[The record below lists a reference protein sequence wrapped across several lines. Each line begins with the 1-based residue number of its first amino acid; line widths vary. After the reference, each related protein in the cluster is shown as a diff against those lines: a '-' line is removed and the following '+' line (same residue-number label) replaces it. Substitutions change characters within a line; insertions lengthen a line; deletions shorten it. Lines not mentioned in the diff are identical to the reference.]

1 MSNSPFE
8 TETQIDDNY
17 GDGVQRV
24 SVRPF
29 QLLSEGWVLVQ
40 PQYWLMLGVL
50 LTASFLSGIVPLG
63 IIAGPLMVGVYFCFI
78 DLESGR
84 AVQFNRLFQGFD
96 RFTESFVAFL
106 IMVGATLLVYAVTAV
121 VFVLAFVVGATGGE
135 EALPAVFILVAGGAL
150 LLTFLMLFIHLPFLF
165 CFQLIA
171 DRGVDGL
178 ESVKLSFKGAWRN
191 SLGILW
197 FSIVIWFISVLSL
210 LLCGL
215 PMILMMPIFVGA
227 FFTLYRQIYGIPMAA
242 PI

>member
-1 MSNSPFE
+1 MSNSPFA
-8 TETQIDDNY
+8 TETQIFDDY
-17 GDGVQRV
+17 GDGIQRISV
-24 SVRPF
+24 SPF
-29 QLLSEGWVLVQ
+29 QLLSEGWALVR
-40 PQYWLMLGVL
+40 PQYWLMLGIL
-50 LTASFLSGIVPLG
+50 LTASFLSGLVPLG

-78 DLESGR
+78 DLECGKI
-84 AVQFNRLFQGFD
+84 VQFNRLFEGFE
-96 RFTESFVAFL
+96 RFMESFVAFL
-106 IMVGATLLVYAVTAV
+106 IMVGATLLVYAVAV
-121 VFVLAFVVGATGGE
+121 VVFASAFLVGVAGGE
-135 EALPAVFILVAGGAL
+135 QALPAVFILILGGVL
-150 LLTFLMLFIHLPFLF
+150 LLTFLLLFIHLPFLF

-210 LLCGL
+210 FLCGI

-227 FFTLYRQIYGIPMAA
+227 FFRLYRQIYGIPMAA